1 MQSRLCRNNNPIHLT
16 SILTRF
22 PLFIRV
28 FGSLMICSSSLFSVL
43 LRTHAT
49 QRPFRLLLSLLGVS
63 LGVMASVA
71 ITAANVDVLRS
82 FEQAVATVAG
92 PATLEVLSGDLGVD
106 ETAITAVRA
115 VPGVTAAVP
124 VIEEGIA
131 MAQGAHRGEGIQ
143 MFGLDVIAEVGT
155 RSFRLQPGGGQ
166 EALEQLLA
174 PDTVYLGQNLAEDWN
189 LTVGSPLEVMA
200 GGRLVRLHV
209 RGFLHGDTARSSV
222 WDRVALMDIAA
233 AQVLFES
240 VGRLDRIEVV
250 TAPNQPVEGVEAAL
264 RAILPRHLTV
274 QRPAQR
280 TKQVEQMV
288 RAFQLNVRVLSWV
301 GLLVGMFLIYNTMA
315 FAVAQRR
322 REIGIYRALGMT
334 ERRVAVVFL
343 VEAGLLGMVG
353 GIVGGIS
360 GVILARSLVSLVS
373 RTISDLY
380 VPVVSG
386 ATGLVF
392 DQQIL
397 WALVQGIVLGTV
409 VSMIGAWG
417 PSLDASRTIAVR
429 ALAPGDYEVTQQ
441 LRVRWFAWG
450 TVVLL
455 TLAAGL
461 SLLDPV
467 AGLPL
472 FGYTATLCI
481 LAALSCFAPVCI
493 QTMGFR
499 RVRRNQDRTL
509 GLGGSLRQ
517 IAVDHA
523 ARHPGRNAVTVSAL
537 MIGLAIM
544 IGVVVMVRSFRQTVE
559 IWVNETVIAD
569 VVVAPPAWL
578 HGRYAGQASRALPGT
593 WASRLASIDGVAAVD
608 TYRDVHVNVQ
618 GQSVALISRDLRLH
632 AQRSRYLVIHGDSAT
647 VLHRAAE
654 TGGVLVSE
662 VLAHRLGVQEGASIA
677 ITTPSG
683 VRQVPVVA
691 RFYDYATDGGKLVM
705 DRAQYQALW
714 HDDRVTVFPIYLRA
728 GADIETVRRAIV
740 QGLTTNEQERL
751 SPLVISNAELRR
763 EILEIFDRTFVL
775 TYVLEAIAVLIAVL
789 GIVNTLVTA
798 VLERRRELATL
809 QAIGASQNQVKQLVL
824 WEAAYLGVL
833 GAVLGVIGGLLLAVV
848 LIKVINKQSFG
859 WTIQMTVPISVLL
872 QAVVLALTAALV
884 AGYFPARWA
893 ARQPVVEGL
902 REE

>member
-1 MQSRLCRNNNPIHLT
+1 MRIFGIRMI
-16 SILTRF
+16 IF
-22 PLFIRV
+22 PSCFP
-28 FGSLMICSSSLFSVL
+28 ML
-43 LRTHAT
+43 LRTHVA

-82 FEQAVATVAG
+82 FEQAVITVAG
-92 PATLEVLSGDLGVD
+92 PTTLEVLGGDLGVD
-106 ETAITAVRA
+106 ETVITAVRS

-124 VIEEGIA
+124 VIEEGVV
-131 MAQGAHRGEGIQ
+131 MAQGARRGEGMQ
-143 MFGLDVIAEVGT
+143 LFGLDLIAEVGT
-155 RSFRLQPGGGQ
+155 RGFRLQPSGGR

-174 PDTVYLGQNLAEDWN
+174 PDTVYVGQKLAEEWH
-189 LTVGSPLEVMA
+189 LTAGSPLEVMA
-200 GGRLVRLHV
+200 GGRLVQLRVAGLVH
-209 RGFLHGDTARSSV
+209 REGIRSSV
-222 WDRVALMDIAA
+222 WDRVMLMDIAA
-233 AQVLFES
+233 AQLLFES
-240 VGRLDRIEVV
+240 VGRLDRIEIV
-250 TAPNQPVEGVEAAL
+250 TTPDRPVEEIGAAL
-264 RAILPRHLTV
+264 RAILPPHLAI

-301 GLLVGMFLIYNTMA
+301 GLLIGMFLIYNTTA

-334 ERRVAVVFL
+334 ERQVATLFL
-343 VEAGLLGMVG
+343 VEAGLLG
-353 GIVGGIS
+353 IVGGILGTIS
-360 GVILARSLVSLVS
+360 GVMLARGLVSLVS

-380 VPVVSG
+380 VPIASDP
-386 ATGLVF
+386 AGLVW
-392 DQQIL
+392 DHQLL
-397 WALVQGIVLGTV
+397 WAFVEGLLLGTI

-441 LRVRWFAWG
+441 LRVRWYAWAAAAFF
-450 TVVLL
+450 VL
-455 TLAAGL
+455 AGML
-461 SLLDPV
+461 SLLNPI

-472 FGYTATLCI
+472 FGYLATLCL
-481 LAALSCFAPVCI
+481 LAALSCLAPVCI
-493 QTMGFR
+493 QALGFR
-499 RVRRNQDRTL
+499 RRRNHDRTL

-537 MIGLAIM
+537 MVGLAIM
-544 IGVVVMVRSFRQTVE
+544 IGVAVMVRSFRQTVE

-578 HGRYAGQASRALPGT
+578 HGRYAGQASRALSGA
-593 WASRLASIDGVAAVD
+593 WATKLALVEGVAAVD
-608 TYRDVHVNVQ
+608 TYRDVHVDVQ
-618 GQSVALISRDLRLH
+618 GQSVVLISRDLRLH
-632 AQRSRYLVIHGDSAT
+632 AQRSRYLVFQGDSRT
-647 VLHRAAE
+647 VLQQAAE

-662 VLAHRLGVQEGASIA
+662 VLANRLDVKEGSSIEM
-677 ITTPSG
+677 TTPSG
-683 VRQVPVVA
+683 VKIVPVVA
-691 RFYDYATDGGKLVM
+691 RFYDYATDGGKIVM
-705 DRAQYQALW
+705 DRALYQAFW

-728 GADIETVRRAIV
+728 GADVDVVRRLIMQQLAV
-740 QGLTTNEQERL
+740 NEQERVL
-751 SPLVISNAELRR
+751 PLVISNSELRR
-763 EILEIFDRTFVL
+763 EILDIFDRTFVL
-775 TYVLEAIAVLIAVL
+775 TYVLEVIAVLIAVL

-809 QAIGASQNQVKQLVL
+809 QAIGASPNQVKQLVL

-833 GAVLGVIGGLLLAVV
+833 GSAFGVVGGLLLAVV

-859 WTIQMTVPISVLL
+859 WTIQMTIPIGILL
-872 QAVVLALTAALV
+872 QAVVLALAAALI

-893 ARQPVVEGL
+893 AQQPVVEGL
-902 REE
+902 RDE